1 MADKWIGSFRDDM
14 WFLSNYSPSKF
25 KINNVEFLNVE
36 QFFAYSKCINEED
49 QQLILSLSR
58 PSDIKKAGRR
68 IKLRP
73 DWEKIKLDIMY
84 VGVYNK
90 FAQNDNLK
98 KKLLDTGDM
107 LLEERNNWNDTYW
120 GVDYYTGKGQNHLGK
135 ILMRVRTELK
145 NE

>member
-1 MADKWIGSFRDDM
+1 MKVADKWIGSFRDDM

-84 VGVYNK
+84 VGVYKN
-90 FAQNDNLK
+90 QPERLHHLWCNMNGIY
-98 KKLLDTGDM
+98 KLS
-107 LLEERNNWNDTYW
+107 
-120 GVDYYTGKGQNHLGK
+120 
-135 ILMRVRTELK
+135 I
-145 NE
+145 